1 MNAIDACVLGL
12 LAVIDLAVIVLL
24 RRRHNRTA
32 QAGRIMRCLEFAVRR
47 EIEQA
52 DSRPRGRQLLRAS

>member
-1 MNAIDACVLGL
+1 MNTIDAYVLGL

-24 RRRHNRTA
+24 RRRHNRSA
-32 QAGRIMRCLEFAVRR
+32 QAGRLMRGLQFAVRR

-52 DSRPRGRQLLRAS
+52 DSLPRGRQLLRAI